1 MSAEANKKIVLGLF
15 ENMSAGKIDLAM
27 DHLSDSATW
36 TVMGDPKT
44 FPLAGTKTK
53 AQLAAL
59 LVGVGPVFPKGVKII
74 PKGLTAEGDR
84 VALEAQSYGEHV
96 NGKVYENKYH
106 FLFIVRDAKVQ
117 TVREYLDTIHAKE
130 VLVD

>member
-1 MSAEANKKIVLGLF
+1 MSAEANKKIVLDLF
-15 ENMSAGKIDLAM
+15 ENLSAGKIDLAM
-27 DHLSDSATW
+27 AHLSDNATW

-53 AQLAAL
+53 EQLANL
-59 LVGVGPVFPKGVKII
+59 LVGVRPVFPKGVQII

-96 NGKVYENKYH
+96 NGKVYKNLYH
-106 FLFIVRDAKVQ
+106 FLFILRDAKVQ
-117 TVREYLDTIHAKE
+117 SVREYLDTIHAKD